1 MRLTTKGRFAVTAM
15 LDVALNGRR
24 GPVTLSGVA
33 TRQHISLSYLEQLFG
48 KLRKHDLVE
57 SVRGPG
63 GGYQLSRAA
72 ELISVAEIIYAVE
85 EPMDSTQCGGK
96 ENCRGERRCMTHD
109 LWADLNKTVHQ
120 FLQGVSL
127 RHLVEQQNQAAKN
140 EINIEQRVHLTG
152 LTRDTR
158 ASTYLHMGD

>member
-15 LDVALNGRR
+15 LDVAIHGRR
-24 GPVTLSGVA
+24 GPVTLSGIA

-48 KLRKHDLVE
+48 KLRKHDLVD

-63 GGYQLSRAA
+63 GGYQLARPP
-72 ELISVAEIIYAVE
+72 ELVTVADIIHAVE
-85 EPMDSTQCGGK
+85 EPLDSTQCGGR

-109 LWADLNKTVHQ
+109 LWADLNTTVNQ

-127 RHLVEQQNQAAKN
+127 RTLIDRHASRESHIQMLASLAA
-140 EINIEQRVHLTG
+140 EARP
-152 LTRDTR
+152 
-158 ASTYLHMGD
+158 STPIHMTS